1 MGMKADYGVDAPSVI
16 RNLALAG
23 ITSIAAGL
31 GLNAWLSSNTHWLA
45 VVFLVWGS
53 VAGLSML
60 LTSALMLWGSKVG
73 KLRERERLLDSLEL
87 RGDEI
92 VLDVGCGRGLLLN
105 GAARRLPRGKAIGVD
120 LWRSEDE
127 SDNRIGATLSNAEAE
142 GVRERVDVRTGDMR
156 ELPLP
161 DSSVDIVVSSLA
173 IHNIGDEGGRVQAV
187 REVARVLKPGGRV
200 ALLDFQCTDEYART
214 LADLGWRDVQR
225 SPNRFGMFPPVRVVT
240 GTKPA

>member
-23 ITSIAAGL
+23 IASIAAGL
-31 GLNAWLSSNTHWLA
+31 GLNGWFSSNTHWLA

-53 VAGLSML
+53 VAGLGML